1 MMRKRLWMLILLTIA
16 SEITKAKAALAT
28 ADGLLPALK
37 FCFAVTHIDV
47 TKDFDPFVP
56 LEDTAELYGDV
67 CLQAG
72 EEAQEC
78 LFQRT
83 RGSTLDLDQGQARY
97 RAPSCARP
105 SSLQMGGDLLALS
118 ADLRDEDG
126 VSKAL
131 DDKIALV
138 GFEGLPG
145 TLSGYKIQEKS
156 LLDGANPIKAK
167 IAFEGLKF
175 EVDVHMGLSCDDVA
189 AEEQR
194 VQAAANLA

>member
-1 MMRKRLWMLILLTIA
+1 MPWLTSLGSNVGYQAIKKRSDDAKAALDADLLTIA

-56 LEDTAELYGDV
+56 LEDTVELYGDV

-72 EEAQEC
+72 EETQEC

-83 RGSTLDLDQGQARY
+83 RGSTLDLDQDQACY
-97 RAPSCARP
+97 IASSCVRP

-126 VSKAL
+126 VSKA
-131 DDKIALV
+131 
-138 GFEGLPG
+138 G
-145 TLSGYKIQEKS
+145 
-156 LLDGANPIKAK
+156 
-167 IAFEGLKF
+167 
-175 EVDVHMGLSCDDVA
+175 
-189 AEEQR
+189 
-194 VQAAANLA
+194 